1 MSARARRTHFD
12 FSMLNARD
20 RYKLLIGTIIPQPIA
35 FITPVDDHGRIN
47 AAPFSLL
54 NCLSTDPPI
63 VAIGGEN
70 PDDMTG
76 KDTARNIRQTEQ
88 FTVNIVDDAMV
99 EGMNVCGVPFPP
111 DVDELAAAKLT
122 PVPGTPVRCPRIGEA
137 PASLECRHFVTFEVG
152 RSREISQQE

>member
-1 MSARARRTHFD
+1 MSARTLRTHFD

-35 FITPVDDHGRIN
+35 FITPVDEHGRIS
-47 AAPFSLL
+47 ATPFSLF

-63 VAIGGEN
+63 VAIGVEN

-88 FTVNIVDDAMV
+88 FTVNIVD
-99 EGMNVCGVPFPP
+99 E
-111 DVDELAAAKLT
+111 
-122 PVPGTPVRCPRIGEA
+122 
-137 PASLECRHFVTFEVG
+137 
-152 RSREISQQE
+152 